1 MYHDNY
7 MSDCIL
13 RDVYIGFLEIFGLY
27 FKGKSQN
34 NVILFAAI
42 MTITFGLLKV
52 IS

>member
-13 RDVYIGFLEIFGLY
+13 RDVYHRFPEISGLY
-27 FKGKSQN
+27 LKGKCPN

-42 MTITFGLLKV
+42 MTITFDLLKV